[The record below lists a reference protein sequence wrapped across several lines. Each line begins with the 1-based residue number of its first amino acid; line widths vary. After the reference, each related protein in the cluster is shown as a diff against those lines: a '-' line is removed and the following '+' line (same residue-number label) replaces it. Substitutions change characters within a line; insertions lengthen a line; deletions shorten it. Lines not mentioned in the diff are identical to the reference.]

1 MKVSIIPFDS
11 VVCIDGIC
19 INGIDLSQIP
29 SEIHAV
35 QWRDNEGTIEYMT
48 QNKVKPQNQDITS
61 FEQFNW
67 VIDAWNTKKV
77 EIDAEIA
84 RQIAEETQV

>member
-29 SEIHAV
+29 AEIHAV
-35 QWRDNEGTIEYMT
+35 QWRHDEGTVEYVT
-48 QNKVKPQNQDITS
+48 QNKVKPPNQDIDS
-61 FEQFNW
+61 FDQFNW
-67 VIDAWNTKKV
+67 VIDAWNAKK
-77 EIDAEIA
+77 AELE
-84 RQIAEETQV
+84 AETNEQSTEESQA